1 MLSLKYKKDDTTNQY
16 QQNKD
21 KEKLT
26 KHENYS
32 LFYNDILYFFSL
44 PFLWI
49 INFLK
54 MKIKMQQHFSTY
66 NK

>member
-21 KEKLT
+21 KEKIT

-32 LFYNDILYFFSL
+32 LFYNDILYFFLYLFFELLIS
-44 PFLWI
+44 
-49 INFLK
+49 
-54 MKIKMQQHFSTY
+54 
-66 NK
+66 